1 MTPGQLNTA
10 MRQRYNAVG
19 DTFFSDA
26 EVYDIIYQACMIMA
40 QECFVIENTYTT
52 TSVSGTREYAYP
64 TSAIAIRRV
73 EYDGDKVEP
82 APWGMDSD
90 PKTSTTEVSGD
101 PKWYSLWNDEIIFY
115 PTPSATGDTIKIFT
129 FNEPQAISSS
139 STLEIPTL
147 YHLDIIDFGLSV
159 FYAKDGNQSM
169 SQFYDRKWQENLARI
184 KRTQAKRKR
193 GDQFAVVR
201 DDEDGPN
208 IFGVISG

>member
-1 MTPGQLNTA
+1 MTPGALNTA
-10 MRQRYNAVG
+10 IRQRYNAVG

-64 TSAIAIRRV
+64 TTAIAIRRI
-73 EYDGDKVEP
+73 EYDGEKVLP
-82 APWGMDSD
+82 APAGLDSD

-101 PKWYSLWNDEIIFY
+101 PRFYALWNNEIIFY
-115 PTPSATGDTIKIFT
+115 PTPSATGDTIEIFT
-129 FNEPQAISSS
+129 YNEPQAIEST
-139 STLEIPTL
+139 STLEVPSE

-169 SQFYDRKWQENLARI
+169 AMFHDRKWQENLNRI
-184 KRTQAKRKR
+184 KRTRAKKKR

-201 DDEDGPN
+201 DDDDSG